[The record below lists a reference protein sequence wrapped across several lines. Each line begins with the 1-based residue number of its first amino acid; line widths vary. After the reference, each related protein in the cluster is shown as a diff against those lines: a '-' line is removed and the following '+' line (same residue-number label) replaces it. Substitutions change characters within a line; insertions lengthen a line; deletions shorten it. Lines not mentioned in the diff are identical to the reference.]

1 MEVQAAVSIK
11 KDLKHRYRQY
21 ICKLFFREN
30 GAVTVFSVIVLSS
43 LLLFFSL
50 LIDYARIAA
59 LHKLTEDAVR
69 SSVRS
74 VLSAYDAVLYERYG
88 LFGRG
93 GTDGQIIFEEM
104 MTANTETA
112 DDSGRSGMKL
122 VRAKSDAAAL
132 HAATFLGS
140 HNVFSRQVLE
150 EMKYKAPVDFTLD
163 LAARFVPMAGAMK
176 EASIAISLLESMR
189 KLYEKREIHLANVLQ
204 LQKQMASTISGSSIS
219 MLISVQPDVVA
230 IEGNSA
236 LSIAGEYSSYAAKV
250 IYNQSL
256 TAGQKIMYTA
266 EIEAYEEKVRAFAME
281 LRKVSDEIHRQHVKL
296 QGEAIQELEAA
307 RAFNDDML
315 RIVQQA
321 NQQPQHSGYDT
332 VSKHKATN
340 TEQHQ
345 VPADAA
351 SDIEQVRKAA
361 DELVKTDGWFTEYRQ
376 EVEAQ
381 GSSAASIDMEAGAYQ
396 SSSLASIVKPVKS
409 ITADT
414 LLESVTSLRLAYG
427 AYEQKYIRPASII
440 VDRQKALDQGQ
451 ISKQLKQQ
459 KEQAGS
465 LWNQARSLLHG
476 LTSIPQM
483 EEHQKVFEQVQLRYN
498 DNLLFNEQTDV
509 AIETVDMEKAS
520 DAHMAAEQS
529 NTLMGGLFSGMAG
542 MLEKTRDSLYFG
554 EYVIQRFTSFAPQHL
569 RSMMTGGEISELS
582 HAISFHNQ
590 EAEYII
596 YGFNNPVGNIAA
608 AYGELFAARLA
619 VRTMEGLL
627 ESKSLGHPLL
637 ILSAALIYGLEKS
650 IEDMLAF
657 TERGS
662 APLSKYIKV
671 ELSYTDYLRLFIL
684 MHGADDGAS
693 LARMIAAIELNS
705 GTILSAVPSGV
716 TGEAAVSM
724 ELWFIP
730 GLIRTLGA
738 VGLLEGKVVGNRYE
752 TTQTMGWSY

>member
-1 MEVQAAVSIK
+1 MAAMIVNKASR
-11 KDLKHRYRQY
+11 HRFKLSN
-21 ICKLFFREN
+21 CKLLFRED

-74 VLSAYDAVLYERYG
+74 VLSAYDAALYERYG

-93 GTDGQIIFEEM
+93 GTDGQTIFKEM
-104 MTANTETA
+104 MTANTEAAEGSART
-112 DDSGRSGMKL
+112 GMKL
-122 VRAKSDAAAL
+122 VRAKSEATAL

-140 HNVFSRQVLE
+140 HDVFSRQVLE

-163 LAARFVPMAGAMK
+163 LAARFVPMADAMK
-176 EASIAISLLESMR
+176 EASIAMSLLESMR
-189 KLYEKREIHLANVLQ
+189 KFYEKREEHLANVLQ
-204 LQKQMASTISGSSIS
+204 LQKQMASTISGSRIPI
-219 MLISVQPDVVA
+219 LIPVQTDVIT
-230 IEGNSA
+230 IEGDSA
-236 LSIAGEYSSYAAKV
+236 LSIASEYGAYAAKV
-250 IYNQSL
+250 MYNQSL
-256 TAGQKIMYTA
+256 TAGDKMLHTK
-266 EIEAYEEKVRAFAME
+266 EIEAYEARVRAFTLE
-281 LRKVSDEIHRQHVKL
+281 LRKVSDDMHRQHVKL
-296 QGEAIQELEAA
+296 HGDSIRELEAA
-307 RAFNDDML
+307 RGLNEDML
-315 RIVQQA
+315 RLVQQA
-321 NQQPQHSGYDT
+321 NQQPEYSGYDA
-332 VSKHKATN
+332 VSKHKSTN
-340 TEQHQ
+340 AEQHQ

-361 DELVKTDGWFTEYRQ
+361 DELVKTDGWFNEYRQ
-376 EVEAQ
+376 ELEVQ
-381 GSSAASIDMEAGAYQ
+381 GSSAASIDMEAGSYQ
-396 SSSLASIVKPVKS
+396 SSSLASINKP
-409 ITADT
+409 ITSKAADT
-414 LLESVTSLRLAYG
+414 LLEGVTSLRLAYG
-427 AYEQKYIRPASII
+427 AYEQKYIRPASVI

-451 ISKQLKQQ
+451 ITTQLKQQ

-465 LWNQARSLLHG
+465 LWKQARSLLHG
-476 LTSIPQM
+476 LTSIPQS
-483 EEHQKVFEQVQLRYN
+483 EEHQKVFERVKQRYN
-498 DNLLFNEQTDV
+498 DNLLFNKQSDEATTIESMEQ
-509 AIETVDMEKAS
+509 AS

-529 NTLMGGLFSGMAG
+529 TAFMGGLFTGMAG

-554 EYVIQRFTSFAPQHL
+554 EYVIHRFTAFAPQHL
-569 RSMMTGGEISELS
+569 RSMMTGGDLSELS
-582 HAISFHNQ
+582 HAISFNNQ

-608 AYGELFAARLA
+608 AYGELFATRLA

-662 APLSKYIKV
+662 APLSKYVKV
-671 ELSYTDYLRLFIL
+671 ELTYTDYLRLFTL

-693 LARMIAAIELNS
+693 LARMIAAIEQNIGS
-705 GTILSAVPSGV
+705 TLSAVPSGV
-716 TGEAAVSM
+716 TGETTVSM

>member
-1 MEVQAAVSIK
+1 MSIK
-11 KDLKHRYRQY
+11 KDSKHRYRQF

-74 VLSAYDAVLYERYG
+74 VLSAYDAALYERYG

-104 MTANTETA
+104 MKANTETA
-112 DDSGRSGMKL
+112 DESGRSGMKL

-163 LAARFVPMAGAMK
+163 LAARFIPLAGAMK
-176 EASIAISLLESMR
+176 EASVAISLLESMR
-189 KLYEKREIHLANVLQ
+189 KLYEKRENHLANVLQ

-219 MLISVQPDVVA
+219 MLIPVQPDVVA

-256 TAGQKIMYTA
+256 TAGEKKLHTA

-281 LRKVSDEIHRQHVKL
+281 LRKVSDDIHRQHVKL

-307 RAFNDDML
+307 RALNDDML

-332 VSKHKATN
+332 VSKHNAAN

-351 SDIEQVRKAA
+351 ADIEQVRKAA

-459 KEQAGS
+459 KEQTGS

-483 EEHQKVFEQVQLRYN
+483 EEHQKVFEQVKLHYN
-498 DNLLFNEQTDV
+498 DNLLFNEQTDE
-509 AIETVDMEKAS
+509 ATEIVDMEKAS

-554 EYVIQRFTSFAPQHL
+554 EYVIQRFTAFAPQHL
-569 RSMMTGGEISELS
+569 RSMMTGGDTAELS

-657 TERGS
+657 SERGT

-716 TGEAAVSM
+716 SGEAAVSM